1 MKKIAALIATVA
13 AVSGLLMSAPAAMAA
28 PTEGKD
34 YTVLKAPQAV
44 PAGKIEVTE
53 FFWYGCPHCYDFE
66 NTWTAWV
73 AKQGKDVVIKRV
85 PVAFNAKLEP
95 HTRIYYTLEA
105 LGKLDAKDASGKTLH
120 DRVFDQLHKNYRSMS
135 ELDDIAK
142 FMAANGVDEKQF
154 RDTYN
159 SFSVNAN
166 TKRAAQLADQYKIE
180 GVPTVVVQGKYTTSP
195 ADAGSNVGAAQ
206 TLDYLVDQVRNRKM

>member
-1 MKKIAALIATVA
+1 
-13 AVSGLLMSAPAAMAA
+13 
-28 PTEGKD
+28 
-34 YTVLKAPQAV
+34 
-44 PAGKIEVTE
+44 
-53 FFWYGCPHCYDFE
+53 
-66 NTWTAWV
+66 
-73 AKQGKDVVIKRV
+73 
-85 PVAFNAKLEP
+85 
-95 HTRIYYTLEA
+95 
-105 LGKLDAKDASGKTLH
+105 LH

>member
-1 MKKIAALIATVA
+1 MRSLPYGAYLE
-13 AVSGLLMSAPAAMAA
+13 AVRA
-28 PTEGKD
+28 
-34 YTVLKAPQAV
+34 
-44 PAGKIEVTE
+44 
-53 FFWYGCPHCYDFE
+53 
-66 NTWTAWV
+66 
-73 AKQGKDVVIKRV
+73 
-85 PVAFNAKLEP
+85 
-95 HTRIYYTLEA
+95 TLEA
-105 LGKLDAKDASGKTLH
+105 AGYHGVRVLRKGSSRNADGGVDIAGDASAGLATVRFAAQAKRGASPVQKRYV
-120 DRVFDQLHKNYRSMS
+120 D
-135 ELDDIAK
+135 ELRGAAARLGAGHGVLVSTAGFSPSAVEAANACAAVPILLLDGRALASL
-142 FMAANGVDEKQF
+142 MAANGVDEKQF